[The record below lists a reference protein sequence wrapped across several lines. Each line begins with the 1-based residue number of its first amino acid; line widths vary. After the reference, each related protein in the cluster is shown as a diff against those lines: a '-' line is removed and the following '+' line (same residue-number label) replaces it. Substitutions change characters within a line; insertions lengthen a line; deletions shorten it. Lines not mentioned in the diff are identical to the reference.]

1 MTAFPA
7 KPLPTNS
14 IYMNNTTKVRIVY
27 ECSTIGLVLL
37 TFLKVMIPSIQTWWQ
52 IALVVSFVGL
62 WFSLSYL
69 KRHNYKWGFNY
80 IENHLYIHLLL
91 KAQKMVQNV
100 TIIVLLISVFFE
112 DLLYNGYCLMI
123 YILIIG
129 IFLGMKLATYTVEY
143 AIYKSKFHW

>member
-1 MTAFPA
+1 
-7 KPLPTNS
+7 
-14 IYMNNTTKVRIVY
+14 MNNTTKVRIVY

-91 KAQKMVQNV
+91 KVQKMVQNV

-112 DLLYNGYCLMI
+112 DL
-123 YILIIG
+123 
-129 IFLGMKLATYTVEY
+129 
-143 AIYKSKFHW
+143 